1 MSGGWAIAIREPEGL
16 VRYLRSELDARA
28 RAGDWAEASELAG
41 AGTTPAEQVLL
52 AFRALSRG
60 NGSADGEFPEK
71 LTRWMGETAKEEWV
85 ELFDR
90 MRAHSQ
96 AKNMGDEHREGN

>member
-1 MSGGWAIAIREPEGL
+1 M
-16 VRYLRSELDARA
+16 VRYLPSELDTRA

-41 AGTTPAEQVLL
+41 AGTSPAEQVLL

-60 NGSADGEFPEK
+60 KGAADGEFIEK
-71 LTRWMGETAKEEWV
+71 LTRWIGETAKGEWA
-85 ELFDR
+85 ELFGR

-96 AKNMGDEHREGN
+96 AKNTSSELGEGN